1 MIRKSI
7 DKITTTEKQKKDIY
21 ERICA
26 DYEKNEKEEKKAKSK
41 FLKYGTM
48 AAATILTLG
57 AVAVVVSLIVN
68 MQGVPV
74 THPESVGSTSD
85 ITQSDG
91 ESREDSFVL
100 SAVDGCYSEGY
111 SDYAYPPDID
121 VDTKPILM
129 TWFDFDENTPQ
140 VEMFKALYG
149 VPEGVPDGFEQTPD
163 ANAFCIVR
171 NTNYADRYY
180 ELAKLISSDQSPDM
194 MPFELSMYP
203 YTIINEHFESIDGLF
218 DFSGSEWE
226 LHNEL
231 SDQLMWKGK
240 TYVPVISVNL
250 YQVLWYRKSVVEDYG
265 LSDPYKLY
273 KDGKWNWSA
282 FFDMSEQFVKNGEN
296 VYAIDG
302 YGTYISDAFA
312 LSTGK
317 SFFSLNNGVYT
328 SNLYD
333 ADLEN
338 AMDILMKK
346 LNNKENQLRYP
357 SDIVSNWNPDGVAWV
372 RGRTLFFSDGYHR
385 YEEVW
390 QKHIDVFDWDENE
403 IQFVPFPK
411 ADGKETYYQQ
421 VNVNSYMLCKGSSN
435 QNAYKAWIYA
445 NLLVENDK
453 STQDWFKKK
462 KIDEYKWTNELLDR
476 VEEVN
481 DADNIKPV
489 ICVKGTIQKA
499 TSPDVGFY
507 DPVIENLTKNPYFGK
522 SSFTAVRDENSDFI
536 KLWVDKLN
544 K

>member
-7 DKITTTEKQKKDIY
+7 DNIKATDKQKNDIY

-26 DYEKNEKEEKKAKSK
+26 DYEKSKKTEKKTQNI

-48 AAATILTLG
+48 AAATVFVLG

-74 THPESVGSTSD
+74 THPENVVCPEIDDNSHTHNEEGSNDCCPSNPNPYDKYSD
-85 ITQSDG
+85 I
-91 ESREDSFVL
+91 E
-100 SAVDGCYSEGY
+100 
-111 SDYAYPPDID
+111 I
-121 VDTKPILM
+121 DTKPILL
-129 TWFDFDENTPQ
+129 TWFDIDENTPQ
-140 VEMFKALYG
+140 VELFKHAYG
-149 VPEGVPDGFEQTPD
+149 IPENKPAGYEDTLDDKVF
-163 ANAFCIVR
+163 AIKKVK
-171 NTNYADRYY
+171 YADRYT
-180 ELAKLISSDQSPDM
+180 ELAELISSGQSPDI

-203 YTIINEHFESIDGLF
+203 YTVINGHFENIDGLF
-218 DFSGSEWE
+218 DFTYNEWK

-240 TYVPVISVNL
+240 TYVPVISVNP

-265 LSDPYKLY
+265 LSDPFKLY
-273 KDGKWNWSA
+273 VNGEWDWSA
-282 FFDMSEQFVKNGEN
+282 FFDMSEQFVLNGEN
-296 VYAIDG
+296 IYAIDG
-302 YGTYISDAFA
+302 YGSYIGDAFA

-333 ADLEN
+333 AELEN

-346 LNNKENQLRYP
+346 LNSKENLLRYP
-357 SDIVSNWNPDGVAWV
+357 SDNMSNWDPDGMAWV
-372 RGRTLFFSDGYHR
+372 RGKTLFFSDSYYR

-390 QKHIDVFDWDENE
+390 QKYIDVFEWNEDE

-435 QNAYKAWIYA
+435 YNAYKAWIYA
-445 NLLVENDK
+445 NLLVESDIDAHYYIDN
-453 STQDWFKKK
+453 K
-462 KIDEYKWTNELLDR
+462 KIAEYKWTWELRDR
-476 VEEVN
+476 VREVN
-481 DADNIKPV
+481 DINNICPV
-489 ICVKGTIQKA
+489 ICVKGTIENA
-499 TSPDVGFY
+499 TEPSVGVY
-507 DPVIENLTKNPYFGK
+507 DTVIENLTRNPYFGTN
-522 SSFTAVRDENSDFI
+522 SFTEVRDENSDFI
-536 KLWVDKLN
+536 KLWVDKIN

>member
-7 DKITTTEKQKKDIY
+7 DNIRATDKQKNDIY
-21 ERICA
+21 ERICV
-26 DYEKNEKEEKKAKSK
+26 DHEKNEKTAKKTRID

-48 AAATILTLG
+48 AAATVLALG
-57 AVAVVVSLIVN
+57 GVAVAVSLIVN

-74 THPESVGSTSD
+74 THTESGGIAENIASAL
-85 ITQSDG
+85 QSDTD
-91 ESREDSFVL
+91 SLVNSEDDS
-100 SAVDGCYSEGY
+100 DGCYPPKHESLDKY
-111 SDYAYPPDID
+111 SDID
-121 VDTKPILM
+121 VDTKPILL
-129 TWFDFDENTPQ
+129 TWYEFDESTPQ

-149 VPEGVPDGFEQTPD
+149 TPENKPAGYEDTPD
-163 ANAFCIVR
+163 DNVFAIMNV
-171 NTNYADRYY
+171 NYADRYTQ
-180 ELAKLISSDQSPDM
+180 LAELISSGQSPDI

-240 TYVPVISVNL
+240 TYVPVISVNP

-265 LSDPYKLY
+265 LADPYTLY
-273 KDGKWNWSA
+273 REGKWDWTA

-302 YGTYISDAFA
+302 YGAYIGDAFA

-333 ADLEN
+333 AELEN

-346 LNNKENQLRYP
+346 LNSKENQLRYP

-372 RGRTLFFSDGYHR
+372 KGRTLFFSDSYHR
-385 YEEVW
+385 YEEIW
-390 QKHIDVFDWDENE
+390 QKYIDVFEWDEDE

-421 VNVNSYMLCKGSSN
+421 ININSYMLCKGSSN
-435 QNAYKAWIYA
+435 QNAYKAWVYA
-445 NLLVENDK
+445 NLLVENDIDA
-453 STQDWFKKK
+453 QYVAE
-462 KIDEYKWTNELLDR
+462 KIDKYNWTVELLDR
-476 VEEVN
+476 VREVN
-481 DADNIKPV
+481 DTDNIRPV
-489 ICVKGTIQKA
+489 ISVKGTIQKA

-507 DPVIENLTKNPYFGK
+507 DPIIENLTKKPFFGT

-536 KLWVDKLN
+536 KLWVDKIN
-544 K
+544 E

>member
-1 MIRKSI
+1 MIKKSI
-7 DKITTTEKQKKDIY
+7 DKITATEKQKKDIY

-26 DYEKNEKEEKKAKSK
+26 DYEKSEKTEKKTKNN
-41 FLKYGTM
+41 FLKYGAM
-48 AAATILTLG
+48 AAATVLALG
-57 AVAVVVSLIVN
+57 AVAAVVSIIIN

-74 THPESVGSTSD
+74 THPESISGTASSHIHSEDKPCDCIPSD
-85 ITQSDG
+85 IPPHNK
-91 ESREDSFVL
+91 
-100 SAVDGCYSEGY
+100 
-111 SDYAYPPDID
+111 YADIE
-121 VDTKPILM
+121 VDTKPILV
-129 TWFDFDENTPQ
+129 TWFDIDENTPQ
-140 VEMFKALYG
+140 MELFKNLYG
-149 VPEGVPDGFEQTPD
+149 IPENKPAGYEDTPD
-163 ANAFCIVR
+163 DNVFAIMKV
-171 NTNYADRYY
+171 NYSDRYY
-180 ELAKLISSDQSPDM
+180 ELTKLVSSGKSPDI

-203 YTIINEHFESIDGLF
+203 YTIINEHFESIDELF
-218 DFSGSEWE
+218 DFSYEEWE

-240 TYVPVISVNL
+240 TYVPVISVNP

-265 LSDPYKLY
+265 LADPFTLY
-273 KDGKWNWSA
+273 REGKWDWTA

-302 YGTYISDAFA
+302 YGTYIGDAFA

-357 SDIVSNWNPDGVAWV
+357 SDIVSNYNPNRRSWTNGN
-372 RGRTLFFSDGYHR
+372 TLFFADGYYR
-385 YEEVW
+385 YEEDW
-390 QKHIDVFDWDENE
+390 QKYMDMFDWDEDE

-421 VNVNSYMLCKGSSN
+421 IDINSYMLCKGSSN
-435 QNAYKAWIYA
+435 QNAYKAWICA
-445 NLLVENDK
+445 NLLVENDI
-453 STQDWFKKK
+453 DARYYIDNK
-462 KIDEYKWTNELLDR
+462 KIAEYKWTWELLDR
-476 VEEVN
+476 VREVN
-481 DADNIKPV
+481 DTDNIKPV
-489 ICVKGTIQKA
+489 ISVKGTIQKA

-507 DPVIENLTKNPYFGK
+507 DPVIENLTKKPFFGT

-536 KLWVDKLN
+536 KLWVDKIN
-544 K
+544 E